1 MKYLFLLIFLFA
13 IAVIGAFLAEQE
25 ETPTE
30 NLDNVNIRMEQ
41 LEVA

>member
-13 IAVIGAFLAEQE
+13 LGVIGAFLAGQE

-30 NLDNVNIRMEQ
+30 NLDNVLRHAER
-41 LEVA
+41 LHPA